1 MKLCILDL
9 IQITG
14 GKLRLAAMPPLDG
27 ELAAIE
33 RIVLFA
39 DAVRAGDV
47 FWCLDRRACDVDLA
61 FLRGALGVVAAGPPI
76 EPWAGRFS
84 LRVSDAASVLAE
96 LRGQLSGEN
105 AAELKVLQLCAARGA
120 DIYPLTCERP
130 AKGLNDR
137 RCRRQ
142 AA

>member
-27 ELAAIE
+27 ELAVIE

-84 LRVSDAASVLAE
+84 LRVSDPTSVLAE

-105 AAELKVLQLCAARGA
+105 AAELKVLQLCAAGRTDISSPICGEAATSRAA
-120 DIYPLTCERP
+120 D
-130 AKGLNDR
+130 